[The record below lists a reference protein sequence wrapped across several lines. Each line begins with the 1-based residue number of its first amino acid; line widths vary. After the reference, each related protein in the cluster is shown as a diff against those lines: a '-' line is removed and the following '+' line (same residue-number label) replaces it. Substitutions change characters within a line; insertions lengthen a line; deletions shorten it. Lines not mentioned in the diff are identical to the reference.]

1 MNEAVK
7 SGEDDATRALK
18 GMSEGEG
25 GRGGVKEEKCT
36 YIDISTT
43 CYEIGVYGV

>member
-25 GRGGVKEEKCT
+25 GGGGASERRKM
-36 YIDISTT
+36 YI
-43 CYEIGVYGV
+43 Y